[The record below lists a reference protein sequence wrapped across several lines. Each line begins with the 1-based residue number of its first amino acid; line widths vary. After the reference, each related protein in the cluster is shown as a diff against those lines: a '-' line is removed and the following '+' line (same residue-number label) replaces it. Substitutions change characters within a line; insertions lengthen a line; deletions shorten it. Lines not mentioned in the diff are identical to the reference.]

1 MCNPAAGPIGTYTT
15 TADDGVTTIQETYSW
30 VNMAATR
37 LLGPDSCTY
46 TTSLSSSGTLRSPVV
61 AVAAAAS
68 ITVAALLL

>member
-1 MCNPAAGPIGTYTT
+1 MCNLAAGPIGTYTT

-30 VNMAATR
+30 ANMAATR
-37 LLGPDSCTY
+37 ILGPDSFTY
-46 TTSLSSSGTLRSPVV
+46 TTSLSSAGTLRSPVV